1 MSTLSKTD
9 RLSQLLHLE
18 KIGQKLLQKHSGKEA
33 EDFRD
38 VLVLLRSV
46 LVEFRDDELEH
57 LDTAVEHDSQQAPA
71 HALLAA
77 VVEYGCKGA
86 IKVAKRI

>member
-1 MSTLSKTD
+1 MKHIGETLSREYQGK
-9 RLSQLLHLE
+9 QAEELE
-18 KIGQKLLQKHSGKEA
+18 EILT
-33 EDFRD
+33 
-38 VLVLLRSV
+38 LLRNV
-46 LVEFRDDELEH
+46 LMEFRDDELEH

-86 IKVAKRI
+86 IESAKRI